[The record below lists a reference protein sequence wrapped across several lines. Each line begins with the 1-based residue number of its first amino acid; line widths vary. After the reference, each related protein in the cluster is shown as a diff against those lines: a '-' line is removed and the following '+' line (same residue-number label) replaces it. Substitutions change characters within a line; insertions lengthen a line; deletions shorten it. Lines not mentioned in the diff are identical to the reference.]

1 MRHTKLSIAVASA
14 ALLGAAACSSP
25 VGLSRTSGAASSLN
39 AVDRTFVAQA
49 AYGSLAEATLGR
61 LATTRAGSEGV
72 RDFGRM
78 MVETHDRIN
87 RDLVAVASDKGI
99 APPTAPDP
107 GRQAAAAALAEFS
120 GPAFD
125 RQYVPQ
131 QLADHEAEL
140 TILQGQVKYG
150 QDADLRA
157 FAQRTIPEVERHI
170 AMLRRLMSAQTASAE
185 AHAH

>member
-1 MRHTKLSIAVASA
+1 MPKRNLCLIPIAAA
-14 ALLGAAACSSP
+14 ALLTAACSSP
-25 VGLSRTSGAASSLN
+25 VGLSSTSGAASSLS
-39 AVDRTFVAQA
+39 AVDRAFVAQA
-49 AYGSLAEATLGR
+49 AYGSLAEAALGR
-61 LATTRAGSEGV
+61 LASTQAGSDSV
-72 RDFGRM
+72 REFGRM
-78 MVETHDRIN
+78 MVDTHGRIN
-87 RDLVAVASDKGI
+87 EELVAVASKKGV

-107 GRQAAAAALAEFS
+107 GRQAVSAMLAQLS

-140 TILQGQVKYG
+140 AVLQGQMKYG

-157 FAQRTIPEVERHI
+157 FAQRTAPEVERHI
-170 AMLRRLMSAQTASAE
+170 AMLRRLNSSQTASAS

>member
-1 MRHTKLSIAVASA
+1 MPKRNLCLIPIAAA
-14 ALLGAAACSSP
+14 ALLTAACSSP
-25 VGLSRTSGAASSLN
+25 VGLSSTSGAASSLS
-39 AVDRTFVAQA
+39 AVDRAFVAQA
-49 AYGSLAEATLGR
+49 AYGSLAEAALGR
-61 LATTRAGSEGV
+61 LAATQAGSDSV
-72 RDFGRM
+72 RVFGRM
-78 MVETHDRIN
+78 MVDTHGRIN
-87 RDLVAVASDKGI
+87 EELVAVASKKGV

-107 GRQAAAAALAEFS
+107 GRQAVSAMLAQLS

-140 TILQGQVKYG
+140 AVLQGQMKYG

-157 FAQRTIPEVERHI
+157 FAQRTAPEVERHI
-170 AMLRRLMSAQTASAE
+170 AMLRRLNSSQTASAS

>member
-1 MRHTKLSIAVASA
+1 MRKLALVPVAAA
-14 ALLGAAACSSP
+14 ALLAAACSSP
-25 VGLSRTSGAASSLN
+25 VGLSRTSGAASSLS
-39 AVDRTFVAQA
+39 AVDRTFIAQA
-49 AYGSLAEATLGR
+49 AYGSLGEAALGR
-61 LATTRAGSEGV
+61 LATTRGGTDAV

-87 RDLVAVASDKGI
+87 QDLVAVTSDKGV
-99 APPTAPDP
+99 APPTLPDP
-107 GRQAAAAALAEFS
+107 GRQAVGAMLADLS

-140 TILQGQVKYG
+140 NLLQGQLKYG

-157 FAQRTIPEVERHI
+157 FAQRTVPEVERHI
-170 AMLRRLMSAQTASAE
+170 AMLRRLMSAQTASA